1 MPENHTE
8 NHPERHTERHTER
21 RKQIL
26 GAAERLFKH
35 YGFGKTTVA
44 DIAREAG
51 VGVGTVYLEF
61 SSKDTI
67 IAELTLESHAGVLA
81 AMRKEAAGPGT
92 AAQRLRA
99 MLDRRLKHIL
109 RLARDGQHGLDLL
122 QCACDAA
129 RRAHE
134 RHRAEEEDLL
144 ADFLTAAC
152 TAGELATDSPRH
164 AARVLIRLHD
174 SYAHTAV
181 QEGTLKRIRRELAAA
196 HDIMLSGLLTRS

>member
-1 MPENHTE
+1 MSATIPETI
-8 NHPERHTERHTER
+8 TER

-26 GAAERLFKH
+26 CAAERLFKH
-35 YGFGKTTVA
+35 YGIGKTTVA

-81 AMRKEAAGPGT
+81 AMRKEAAGPGS
-92 AAQRLRA
+92 AAERLRA
-99 MLDRRLKHIL
+99 MFERRLKCIL
-109 RLARDGQHGLDLL
+109 QLARDGQHGADLL
-122 QCACDAA
+122 ECPCDAA
-129 RRAHE
+129 RKAHE
-134 RHRAEEEDLL
+134 RFRAEEEDLL

-174 SYAHTAV
+174 SFARTAV
-181 QEGTLKRIRRELAAA
+181 QEGTLKRIRREMVAA
-196 HDIMLSGLLTRS
+196 HELMLRGLLARS